1 MGLLFVRFHLQ
12 AIIQH
17 TSHTQCKNTREC
29 RVVSC
34 CEAECTMGIVLAT
47 YYEWS
52 QLRFGIKQKSFSHSH
67 KTTLS
72 FIFTLKGRN
81 AVKLVCCEL
90 KAGRRTDDIRERVRE
105 GKLSKREIHGSEC
118 SWSVGNCI

>member
-1 MGLLFVRFHLQ
+1 
-12 AIIQH
+12 
-17 TSHTQCKNTREC
+17 
-29 RVVSC
+29 
-34 CEAECTMGIVLAT
+34 MGIVLVT

-90 KAGRRTDDIRERVRE
+90 KAGRRTDDIRERE
-105 GKLSKREIHGSEC
+105 IYKREKYTAQNV
-118 SWSVGNCI
+118 VGQLATVFEGTPLFVIYI